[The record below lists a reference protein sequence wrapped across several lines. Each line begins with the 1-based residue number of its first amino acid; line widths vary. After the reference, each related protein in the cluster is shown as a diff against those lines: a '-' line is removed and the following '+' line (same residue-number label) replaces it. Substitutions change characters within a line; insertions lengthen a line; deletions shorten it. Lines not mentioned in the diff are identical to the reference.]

1 METFRCP
8 SCLFVLLE
16 PDPTRCPS
24 CHKRLGGRRAR
35 PIVLGDKY
43 KFGSNPPPHIDLT
56 HLEPIEPPAEPV
68 KVAPAD
74 APVIAQTAGTT
85 LVPPVASTPAE
96 PEPIRHTAIFEP
108 SQLNPELREV
118 LDELYRKA
126 RADIGDERN
135 RK

>member
-16 PDPTRCPS
+16 AEPTRCPS
-24 CHKRLGGRRAR
+24 CHKRLGRRRAR
-35 PIVLGDKY
+35 PIVLGNKY
-43 KFGSNPPPHIDLT
+43 KFGTNPPPHIDLT

-68 KVAPAD
+68 EAPPATP
-74 APVIAQTAGTT
+74 AV
-85 LVPPVASTPAE
+85 PVASPPAE
-96 PEPIRHTAIFEP
+96 PEPIRHTTIFEP

-126 RADIGDERN
+126 RADIRDER
-135 RK
+135 K

>member
-16 PDPTRCPS
+16 PDSSRCPS

-35 PIVLGDKY
+35 PIVLGNKY

-56 HLEPIEPPAEPV
+56 HVESVEPSEEPV
-68 KVAPAD
+68 
-74 APVIAQTAGTT
+74 TAAT
-85 LVPPVASTPAE
+85 AETPA
-96 PEPIRHTAIFEP
+96 ISDHTRIFEP
-108 SQLNPELREV
+108 SQLDPELREV

-126 RADIGDERN
+126 RADISDD